1 MSSTLSLLS
10 RKALG
15 TLFLVT
21 LASESTSIFGTV
33 NFTLG
38 FWCFSLALNVLA
50 TVLIVGR
57 LLFFRYRLKRVLGGQ
72 HVSQYTGVIAMVVE
86 SELLYTA
93 FLITFIVPFVRNN
106 SLANAF
112 AQAPS
117 LVQVRRALRRD
128 CPLCLANAIPS
139 PSPHS

>member
-93 FLITFIVPFVRNN
+93 FLIPYIALLHLDSPALVIFEQPIGF
-106 SLANAF
+106 
-112 AQAPS
+112 
-117 LVQVRRALRRD
+117 VQVCVTLL
-128 CPLCLANAIPS
+128 CP
-139 PSPHS
+139 H